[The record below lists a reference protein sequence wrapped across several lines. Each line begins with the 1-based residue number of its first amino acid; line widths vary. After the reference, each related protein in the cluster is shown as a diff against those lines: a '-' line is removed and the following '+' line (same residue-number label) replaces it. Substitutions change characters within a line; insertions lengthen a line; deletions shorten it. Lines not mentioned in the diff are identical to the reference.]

1 MANTTQ
7 HIEFEQIIE
16 KGCGIDVHKK
26 IIVATI
32 RGSDIKEETR
42 TFNGFTESIESMRDW
57 LQLHN
62 ITHIAME
69 STGVY
74 WKPIYNILEDGFEIL
89 LVNARHIKNV
99 PGRKTDKKDSKWIA
113 KLLLSGLLR
122 GSFIPP
128 KPTRELRDLTRYK
141 RKVIE
146 QISAEKNRLQK
157 ILEDSN
163 IKISSVV
170 SSTSGATATNIINA
184 MIDGEQNIDE
194 LLKFRHGRIQSS
206 VEDMIS
212 ALKGNLTEHH
222 KFMLRIIKESIND
235 KQILL
240 GKLDKQI
247 EDHLKK
253 HELEL
258 DSKLLQT
265 IPGVGKDGVAYLL
278 AEIGSDMD
286 QFPDEK
292 HLSSWAGMSP
302 GSNESAGKK
311 KSSRITHG
319 NKYLRTMLVQFA
331 WAATRTKGTYLRS
344 KYDSLV
350 IRRGKK
356 RALIA
361 VGHKILIAA
370 YFILRDKVEY
380 KELGYDYLQNLKKD
394 KKIERHLKILKE
406 LGIEIEIKNE
416 VA

>member
-1 MANTTQ
+1 MKKHQ
-7 HIEFEQIIE
+7 IEFEQIIE
-16 KGCGIDVHKK
+16 RGCGIDVHKK

-32 RGSDIKEETR
+32 RGTGIKEQTK
-42 TFNGFTESIESMRDW
+42 TYDGFTASIEALRDW
-57 LQLHN
+57 LKSN
-62 ITHIAME
+62 KITDVAME

-146 QISAEKNRLQK
+146 QISAEKNRIQK
-157 ILEDSN
+157 ILEDGN

-170 SSTSGATATNIINA
+170 SSTSGATATKIIDA
-184 MIDGEQNIDE
+184 MIAGQESIEE

-206 VEDMIS
+206 VEDMAS
-212 ALKGNLTEHH
+212 ALKGNLTPHH
-222 KFMLRIIKESIND
+222 KFMLQTIKESISQ
-235 KQILL
+235 KQGLL
-240 GKLDKQI
+240 VKIDAQI
-247 EDHLKK
+247 ATHLKK

-258 DSKLLQT
+258 DSELLQT

-278 AEIGSDMD
+278 AEIGSNMD

-292 HLSSWAGMSP
+292 HLASWAGMSP

-311 KSSRITHG
+311 KAVESPT
-319 NKYLRTMLVQFA
+319 
-331 WAATRTKGTYLRS
+331 GTN
-344 KYDSLV
+344 
-350 IRRGKK
+350 I
-356 RALIA
+356 
-361 VGHKILIAA
+361 
-370 YFILRDKVEY
+370 
-380 KELGYDYLQNLKKD
+380 
-394 KKIERHLKILKE
+394 
-406 LGIEIEIKNE
+406 
-416 VA
+416 